1 MSHSTTSRRGRVRT
15 ARRAIRTGFLLRY
28 IGSVDLRRTIGAA
41 TNKSEHFNR
50 YAQWA
55 GFGGGG
61 LVTAAARDEQR
72 KMIKDNHLVANLLIF
87 HTAIGM
93 TRALDSIAADGFG
106 DAINPEGIAT
116 LSPYQTEHINRFGDY
131 VLDMSLVPPPLPFTL
146 PQRQQ
151 ARRQTTEASHV

>member
-1 MSHSTTSRRGRVRT
+1 M
-15 ARRAIRTGFLLRY
+15 
-28 IGSVDLRRTIGAA
+28 
-41 TNKSEHFNR
+41 
-50 YAQWA
+50 
-55 GFGGGG
+55 
-61 LVTAAARDEQR
+61 TAAARDEQR
-72 KMIKDNHLVANLLIF
+72 KMIKYNHLVANLLIF